1 VEAASHGIL
10 GGRRKRTMKRVVLFA
25 VLRRREQ
32 DVLIRVPLLF
42 FSFLGA
48 VSLSLE
54 SLHNSQVHSINSP
67 QQTDHFLQ
75 I

>member
-1 VEAASHGIL
+1 
-10 GGRRKRTMKRVVLFA
+10 MKRVVLFA

-42 FSFLGA
+42 FSFLGVCYLP

-54 SLHNSQVHSINSP
+54 SLHNSQVHSIHSP

>member
-1 VEAASHGIL
+1 
-10 GGRRKRTMKRVVLFA
+10 MKRVVLFT
-25 VLRRREQ
+25 LRRREQ

-48 VSLSLE
+48 CYLPVSLCLE